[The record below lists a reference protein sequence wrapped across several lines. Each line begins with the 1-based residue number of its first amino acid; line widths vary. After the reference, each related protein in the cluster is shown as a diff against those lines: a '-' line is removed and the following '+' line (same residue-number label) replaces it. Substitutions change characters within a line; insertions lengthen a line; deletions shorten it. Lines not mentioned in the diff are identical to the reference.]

1 MALHIYTVSIQL
13 VRTLRPLITRIASND
28 PNLADQLRR
37 ALTSVPLNLSEGAYA
52 QGRNARARFYT
63 ALASAAEVRAC
74 LEVAEALEY
83 IERLDAGVHDLL
95 DRVIATLY
103 RLSRR

>member
-1 MALHIYTVSIQL
+1 MALHVYTVSIEL
-13 VRTLRPLITRIASND
+13 VRTLRPLIARIASKD
-28 PNLADQLRR
+28 PNLADQPRR
-37 ALTSVPLNLSEGAYA
+37 ALTSVPLNLSEGAYSL
-52 QGRNARARFYT
+52 GRNERARFYT

-83 IERLDAGVHDLL
+83 IERLDARVHDLL
-95 DRVIATLY
+95 DRVIATLH